1 MHLWLIVRPALADR
15 DSVHP
20 NTVRGLADKI
30 KDLAEHELGVEVEVD
45 CDTLRTRIEV

>member
-20 NTVRGLADKI
+20 NTVRALADEI
-30 KDLAEHELGVEVEVD
+30 KEMAEQKLGVEVEVD
-45 CDTLRTRIEV
+45 CDTLRTLIEV